1 MNKTA
6 FLLIGAAVGAGV
18 ALALTYLLGPA
29 DETTYDENYRSRLD
43 FALEQGKLRRTG
55 AGRRPAPPV
64 DEPDS
69 AALRLRGQRID
80 PGLAVRAKVR
90 AALIQYDAHR

>member
-43 FALEQGKLRRTG
+43 FALEQGKL
-55 AGRRPAPPV
+55 AGQERE
-64 DEPDS
+64 D
-69 AALRLRGQRID
+69 ALRRQLTSLTQR
-80 PGLAVRAKVR
+80 PSGSVGNG
-90 AALIQYDAHR
+90 

>member
-43 FALEQGKLRRTG
+43 FALEQGKL
-55 AGRRPAPPV
+55 AGQERE
-64 DEPDS
+64 D
-69 AALRLRGQRID
+69 ALRRQLTS
-80 PGLAVRAKVR
+80 
-90 AALIQYDAHR
+90 LIQRPSGSVGSG